1 MTRASVVRWWAPVWA
16 IALKDWARFTRQPF
30 LMVISVVIPLVFI
43 FFYSLIVPVSN
54 TNPVLV
60 ADLDRSPAA
69 GALIATLREIRSEE
83 GAYYD
88 VITTDPATALAAF
101 DEQRALAVVVVPQ
114 GFGEQV
120 AAGHATVQLRLS
132 NINSDYSKNLRLR
145 LDKAVR
151 TFNDRE
157 AGPVMTVHETRWLGR
172 DPTMLGYISTSLLL
186 FGCLYAAMVN
196 TGLQVAAEW
205 NDRTLKGL
213 LLAPVGR
220 GSLVAG
226 KVLAG
231 LGQSVVSVA
240 LVLLVLVVGFGF
252 RPSGQVAAMAGIVTA
267 TLLMGAGIGAA
278 VGVASKRTLE
288 TASGLIALAIV
299 FFLVSGNEE
308 SMRGLAWGQPI
319 TALWQLSRAL
329 PTTYAFMSAR
339 SIFLTGDTSDL
350 PANLTIVVA
359 ATTLVLGL
367 AGWLLRRAYTHLT
380 GGQ

>member
-1 MTRASVVRWWAPVWA
+1 MSRLEPVWA
-16 IALKDWARFTRQPF
+16 IALKDWTRFLRQPF

-54 TNPVLV
+54 NNPIMV
-60 ADLDRSPAA
+60 ADEDQGVAA
-69 GALIATLREIRSEE
+69 HQLIEVMTTIQSEE
-83 GAYYD
+83 GPYYD
-88 VITTDPATALAAF
+88 IVTTDAEQALTAF
-101 DEQRALAVVVVPQ
+101 DEGRALAVIVIPA
-114 GFGEQV
+114 GFTAAT
-120 AAGHATVQLRLS
+120 AAGDATVELRLN

-145 LDKAVR
+145 LDLAVR
-151 TFNDRE
+151 TMNDDLSGE
-157 AGPVMTVHETRWLGR
+157 VIGVDETRWLPT

-196 TGLQVAAEW
+196 TGLHVASEW
-205 NDRTLKGL
+205 NDRTVKNI
-213 LLAPVGR
+213 LLAPVSR

-231 LGQSVVSVA
+231 LGQSLASVA
-240 LVLLVLVVGFGF
+240 LVLLVLVVGFHFAPTGNLI
-252 RPSGQVAAMAGIVTA
+252 AMAGIVAA
-267 TLLMGAGIGAA
+267 TMLMGAGIGAA
-278 VGVASKRTLE
+278 FGVASKKTLAA
-288 TASGLIALAIV
+288 ASALIALAIV

-319 TALWQLSRAL
+319 TALWQFSRAL

-350 PANLTIVVA
+350 MRNLTIVLV
-359 ATTLVLGL
+359 ATTTIL
-367 AGWLLRRAYTHLT
+367 AFAAWLLRRAYSHLT

>member
-1 MTRASVVRWWAPVWA
+1 MTGPGPILA
-16 IALKDWARFTRQPF
+16 IAIKDWTRFLRQPF

-54 TNPVLV
+54 TNPIMI
-60 ADLDRSPAA
+60 ADHDGGPAA
-69 GALIATLREIRSEE
+69 IRLTATLRDLHSEE
-83 GAYYD
+83 GPYYD
-88 VITTDPATALAAF
+88 ILTTDPAHADSAFHQRGALATIIIP
-101 DEQRALAVVVVPQ
+101 E
-114 GFGEQV
+114 GFSSSVASGSGQV
-120 AAGHATVQLRLS
+120 DLRLN

-151 TFNDRE
+151 DLNDQIAE
-157 AGPVMTVHETRWLGR
+157 PVITVHETRWLPH

-196 TGLQVAAEW
+196 TGLHVASEW
-205 NDRTLKGL
+205 NDRTVKGL
-213 LLAPVGR
+213 LLAPVSR
-220 GSLVAG
+220 GTLVAG

-231 LGQSVVSVA
+231 LGQSLLSVA
-240 LVLLVLVVGFGF
+240 LVLAVLIVGFGF
-252 RPSGQVAAMAGIVTA
+252 TPTGNLAAMAGIVIT

-278 VGVASKRTLE
+278 FGVASKKTLAA
-288 TASGLIALAIV
+288 TSSLIALAIL

-319 TALWQLSRAL
+319 TSLWQFSRAL

-339 SIFLTGDTSDL
+339 SIFLTGDST
-350 PANLTIVVA
+350 NLASNLGIVIA
-359 ATTLVLGL
+359 ATVIVLGF
-367 AGWLLRRAYTHLT
+367 AAWLLRRAYSNLT

>member
-1 MTRASVVRWWAPVWA
+1 MSRLEPVWA
-16 IALKDWARFTRQPF
+16 IAVKDWTRFIRQPF
-30 LMVISVVIPLVFI
+30 LLVISVVIPLVFI
-43 FFYSLIVPVSN
+43 FFYSLIIPVSN
-54 TNPVLV
+54 TNPVMV
-60 ADLDRSPAA
+60 ADADRGPAA
-69 GALIATLREIRSEE
+69 TRLVETLRAIHSEE
-83 GAYYD
+83 GPYYD
-88 VITTDPATALAAF
+88 VITTDPSVALSAF
-101 DEQRALAVVVVPQ
+101 DEQHALAVIVIPE
-114 GFGEQV
+114 GFSE
-120 AAGHATVQLRLS
+120 ATEAGDATVELRLN

-151 TFNDRE
+151 TLNDE
-157 AGPVMTVHETRWLGR
+157 VAGPVMSVEETRWLPR

-205 NDRTLKGL
+205 NDRTVKNL
-213 LLAPVGR
+213 LLAPVRR
-220 GSLVAG
+220 GTLVAG

-231 LGQSVVSVA
+231 LGQSLVSLS
-240 LVLLVLVVGFGF
+240 LVLAVLVVGFGF
-252 RPSGQVAAMAGIVTA
+252 TPTGNLLAMVGIVIT

-278 VGVASKRTLE
+278 FGVASKKTLA
-288 TASGLIALAIV
+288 TASALIALAIV

-319 TALWQLSRAL
+319 TALWQFSRVL

-350 PANLTIVVA
+350 AVNLSIVLASTAVIFA
-359 ATTLVLGL
+359 AA
-367 AGWLLRRAYTHLT
+367 AGLLRRAFSHLT